1 MSGRCSGVQQ
11 CVKEVIPQAIYIH
24 CFLKLVLVDCAK
36 NVASASEFFALL
48 ESTYV
53 FLSSI
58 KAHAAFVRQQAKLH
72 PDKPKKELQRLS
84 DTLWAC
90 RYMAVDAICCTFDSL
105 LATFD
110 EISKVMIMGVEA
122 KGLLL
127 QVKSFSFLLLLIIYL
142 IKFFLARRNFLIYS
156 KINGVI

>member
-11 CVKEVIPQAIYIH
+11 RVKEVIPQAIYIH
-24 CFLKLVLVDCAK
+24 CFAHVLKLVLVDCAK

-48 ESTYV
+48 ESPYV

-84 DTLWAC
+84 ATIWTC
-90 RYMAVDAICCTFDSL
+90 RYMAVDAICCTFDCL
-105 LATFD
+105 FATLD
-110 EISKVMIMGVEA
+110 EISKGDDHVM
-122 KGLLL
+122 
-127 QVKSFSFLLLLIIYL
+127 
-142 IKFFLARRNFLIYS
+142 
-156 KINGVI
+156 